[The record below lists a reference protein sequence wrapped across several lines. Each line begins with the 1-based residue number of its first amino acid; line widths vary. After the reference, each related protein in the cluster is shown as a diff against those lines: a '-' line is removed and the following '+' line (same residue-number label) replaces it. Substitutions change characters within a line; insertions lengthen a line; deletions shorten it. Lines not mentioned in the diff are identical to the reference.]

1 MMKLKIVI
9 LSALFAAGV
18 GASLALASDGNRK
31 DHGDRSD
38 CREVNISGTVAPM
51 TLAVKVDRASSASGI
66 AAGSTFNL
74 AVGATGQTVRIKAEA
89 CATGTTG
96 AVTLALKKVSLRP
109 QQAAVAGTTTG
120 ATTTGATT
128 TGATTTRK
136 HDDDD
141 DHKRTTTTVG
151 TTTVAGVVT
160 VVTTTNRKKDDDHH
174 RSTTT
179 VGTTTTH

>member
-1 MMKLKIVI
+1 MKLKIVI

-128 TGATTTRK
+128 TRK

-141 DHKRTTTTVG
+141 DHKRTTTVG

-160 VVTTTNRKKDDDHH
+160 VVTTTNGKKDDDHH
-174 RSTTT
+174 RSRTTT